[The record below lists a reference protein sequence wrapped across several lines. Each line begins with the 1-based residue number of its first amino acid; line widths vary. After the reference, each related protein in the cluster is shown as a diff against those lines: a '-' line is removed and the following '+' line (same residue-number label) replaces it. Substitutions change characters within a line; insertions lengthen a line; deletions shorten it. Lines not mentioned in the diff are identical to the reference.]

1 MAKQLTKQTAET
13 DAEFLREAAE
23 RIRVMMARDIIE
35 IGRELIAVKDRVGH
49 GNFLRWLD
57 VEFEMSEPSAVRMMN
72 VAREYGGKSFPV
84 KDLKR
89 SVLYELA
96 APSTPPEVRDKI
108 ERRVLAGENIALA
121 DVQALKNKAEDQAKG
136 RAYVVDHGIPTLVE
150 AVDRGDVPLSEA
162 RTFVRNHAPSLQQ
175 KLLAKGQ
182 AAEAVENANAAVKAK
197 ADRAA
202 TKKNQQGQQ
211 LKLGEPAPPDPTQE
225 DSEDGDTVEQRW
237 QLGLDQLAGDAVA
250 TRAFSSI
257 GSVDRCLKRVRELF
271 LEMLFM
277 SSDQYEQLQ
286 REIEILVEQ
295 FERKAEEIRGRS
307 S

>member
-1 MAKQLTKQTAET
+1 MAKQLTKQTAEA

-57 VEFEMSEPSAVRMMN
+57 VEFEMSEPSAVRT
-72 VAREYGGKSFPV
+72 V

-211 LKLGEPAPPDPTQE
+211 LKLGETAPPDPTQE